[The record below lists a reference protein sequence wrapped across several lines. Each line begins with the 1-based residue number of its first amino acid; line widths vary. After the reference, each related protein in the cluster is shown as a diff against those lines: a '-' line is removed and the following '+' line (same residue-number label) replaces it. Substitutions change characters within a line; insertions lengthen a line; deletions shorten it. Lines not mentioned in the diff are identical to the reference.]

1 MSATNPINPTNATN
15 PIASYFSAK
24 PEIVAAYLFGSQA
37 AGTQRAF
44 SDVDIALIADPEQ
57 VDTVVQNR
65 HRYLLDLSRKLRQDV
80 HLVVLNR
87 AGETLTAQVLK
98 KGRCLVV
105 NDRRRLALFN
115 MRALTQIADFG
126 YHREKMQAGFL
137 RNIENG

>member
-1 MSATNPINPTNATN
+1 MQPTKPIEPTQ
-15 PIASYFSAK
+15 PISSYFAAK
-24 PEIVAAYLFGSQA
+24 PEIIAAYLFGSQA

-44 SDVDIALIADPEQ
+44 SDVDIALIADPGQ
-57 VDTVVQNR
+57 IDTVIQNR
-65 HRYLLDLSRKLRQDV
+65 QRYMLALSRKLRKDL

-105 NDRRRLALFN
+105 NDRRRLMLFK

-126 YHREKMQAGFL
+126 YHRKKMQAGFL
-137 RNIENG
+137 RNLENS